1 MADDQSKIY
10 VLFLSL
16 RLSCAVDGK
25 GRGGRELK
33 AFLYQTLR
41 RLISTRIA
49 KNKDF
54 PFADVGN
61 DCLAQQR
68 ALMCNPSMF
77 GLR

>member
-16 RLSCAVDGK
+16 RLSCADDGK
-25 GRGGRELK
+25 GHGRGGGELK

-54 PFADVGN
+54 PFADVGK
-61 DCLAQQR
+61 D
-68 ALMCNPSMF
+68 
-77 GLR
+77 